1 MKEDEQLN
9 RLLEI
14 TSIAGLGGFLLGI
27 AKIII
32 HDKYGTVTRFFRGA
46 VSSVTVAV
54 LAAFALAD
62 SGLRWSQQ
70 MALVGILA
78 YVADDVLSGLL
89 ILAKLFAHNP
99 LSFIKDLWTSIRGG
113 GKS

>member
-9 RLLEI
+9 RLLL
-14 TSIAGLGGFLLGI
+14 IAALAGVGGLLLGI
-27 AKIII
+27 ARTII
-32 HDKYGTVTRFFRGA
+32 HDKYGTVPRFFRGA
-46 VSSVTVAV
+46 VSSVVVAV
-54 LAAFALAD
+54 LTAFAVAD
-62 SGLRWSQQ
+62 SSLTWSQQ

-99 LSFIKDLWTSIRGG
+99 LSFIKDLWASIRGG